1 MCDRVS
7 VRYRASRGPLG
18 PGPLD
23 DGKPHDMGRH
33 TDRRAGDGRGPALR
47 RFALSLACAV
57 GVWILAQD
65 RDGAAAPSDQV
76 LSGDDDRDRPH
87 PQLESPGVELVAAID
102 EQQAGRVPVS
112 VESPVADESD
122 HLDPVDPA
130 EPDAAPADDRVH
142 PVYTFWDD
150 SGGPPM
156 LDDELTLTLVER
168 ADGGAFKPWSNS
180 VELSAVRDMQP
191 KFTVALP
198 LPAPGLYRATCRDG
212 RYKPTDVWVP
222 DIDHP
227 QVAIVLEPADSAGS
241 GR

>member
-1 MCDRVS
+1 LNWTTVS
-7 VRYRASRGPLG
+7 RRRTVAFVLVCGVGLWMLTRGRDAAPIA
-18 PGPLD
+18 D
-23 DGKPHDMGRH
+23 DQALRGEAERNRHQERH
-33 TDRRAGDGRGPALR
+33 TSPA
-47 RFALSLACAV
+47 
-57 GVWILAQD
+57 
-65 RDGAAAPSDQV
+65 
-76 LSGDDDRDRPH
+76 
-87 PQLESPGVELVAAID
+87 VELVSALDDDLPARTAA
-102 EQQAGRVPVS
+102 S
-112 VESPVADESD
+112 VESPEADE
-122 HLDPVDPA
+122 PVSVV
-130 EPDAAPADDRVH
+130 ESTQQAAPPVDDRVY
-142 PVYTFWDD
+142 PVYSFWDD